1 MYEYKPLVGVSGIF
15 PPSLYH
21 IRHTPYIVSFLQNFQ
36 QGSQINIF
44 VLDTFIQNAEIL

>member
-1 MYEYKPLVGVSGIF
+1 MHEYKPLIGVSGIGL
-15 PPSLYH
+15 PSLRH
-21 IRHTPYIVSFLQNFQ
+21 IRHTPYIVLFLQNFQ